1 MFTAIAK
8 LSRIVCS
15 MQVLAKKKSVA
26 DEAGMVLQSKVRQLQ
41 AATTS

>member
-1 MFTAIAK
+1 
-8 LSRIVCS
+8 

-41 AATTS
+41 AATTSWKFFFFSSGFY